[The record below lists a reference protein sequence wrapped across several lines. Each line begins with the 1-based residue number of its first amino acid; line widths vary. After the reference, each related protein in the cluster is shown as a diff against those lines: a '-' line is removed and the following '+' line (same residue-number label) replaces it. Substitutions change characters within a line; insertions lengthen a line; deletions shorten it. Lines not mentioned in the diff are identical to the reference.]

1 MDCGFALV
9 DCRFAIREV
18 PLIVA
23 VRMSVLDGAN
33 SNAAKRNF
41 IRARG
46 QEANVNGAPSS
57 IMYQKLNELTVNFG
71 SLAKIQVIECKRVA
85 RFPMATR
92 RKTRGEENE
101 GMFHYVIENTCKK
114 MSDAGV
120 STMLMKTQGL

>member
-1 MDCGFALV
+1 
-9 DCRFAIREV
+9 
-18 PLIVA
+18 
-23 VRMSVLDGAN
+23 
-33 SNAAKRNF
+33 
-41 IRARG
+41 
-46 QEANVNGAPSS
+46 
-57 IMYQKLNELTVNFG
+57 MYQKLNELTVNFG